1 MLVHLCI
8 SSSPFSS
15 IAPPPSSIQLFN
27 GRHLMILLSWRS
39 EWLNRHTARMCKILN
54 FVQSN
59 HQPHTPE
66 HRRWKFILPITVFFF
81 YLSFTFPL
89 SGNENIFLPI
99 NYVACITI
107 PQPIIEIQC
116 VIVQLLSK
124 IGVTIWTWF
133 FIRNEQ
139 KKYELKGEKK

>member
-1 MLVHLCI
+1 MHLCI

-15 IAPPPSSIQLFN
+15 IAPPSSIQLFN

-66 HRRWKFILPITVFFF
+66 HRRWKFILPIIVFFLF
-81 YLSFTFPL
+81 ELHFSIEWKWKYFFAHKLCCMHHDSTADYWDP
-89 SGNENIFLPI
+89 
-99 NYVACITI
+99 VCHCTI
-107 PQPIIEIQC
+107 IIENRCYYLNMIFH
-116 VIVQLLSK
+116 SK
-124 IGVTIWTWF
+124 RTI
-133 FIRNEQ
+133 
-139 KKYELKGEKK
+139 KKNELKRWKME